1 MQLSEGVIGGVYRVA
16 SIELEDNERRRF
28 EILGM
33 TNCTKLEVLNKKKNG
48 AMIIKIR
55 GSRFAIGNQ
64 FACGIMVTQEERNG

>member
-1 MQLSEGVIGGVYRVA
+1 MRLSEGKIGGIYRVD

-33 TNCTKLEVLNKKKNG
+33 TNCTKVEVLNKKKNG

-55 GSRFAIGNQ
+55 GSRFALGIQ
-64 FACGIMVTQEERNG
+64 FAQGIMVTQEECNG